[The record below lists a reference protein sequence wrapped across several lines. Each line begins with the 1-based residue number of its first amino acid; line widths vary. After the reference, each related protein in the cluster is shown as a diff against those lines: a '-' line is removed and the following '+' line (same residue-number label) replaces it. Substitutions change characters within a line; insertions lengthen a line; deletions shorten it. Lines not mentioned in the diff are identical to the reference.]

1 MEELL
6 REMEGYAALHHV
18 PIINERGRQ
27 AFLQVVQ
34 EAKPHRVLEIG
45 TAIGYSSLL
54 MAQHG
59 AADIEITTLE
69 LSDERIKTAQGYID
83 RSAYADRIHIM
94 GGDAAAELAVFDY
107 ALFERSL
114 AETRQK
120 LRRLSDRKTDEMR
133 KMQEYF
139 RLKLLSHSPEREL
152 NTRRQALADISD
164 RMELLMS
171 GHIRESRRDLELSR
185 ERMER
190 GIAAKLSDRQK
201 RLQVLAGRLDGRSPL
216 RKISGGFGFVTDKSD
231 ARIDTVDKAQK
242 MLSQNCNMNL
252 LVTWL
257 CANIRQ
263 SRHVR

>member
-1 MEELL
+1 LDELL

-94 GGDAAAELAVFDY
+94 GGDAAENLLKLQLTGQEFDFVFIDAAKGQYVDYFHKIQPMLADKAVILADNVLFRGYVKGDVPTPRRFKTIVKRLREYIELVSQPPYVTEILENGDGLAV
-107 ALFERSL
+107 
-114 AETRQK
+114 T
-120 LRRLSDRKTDEMR
+120 RRL
-133 KMQEYF
+133 
-139 RLKLLSHSPEREL
+139 
-152 NTRRQALADISD
+152 
-164 RMELLMS
+164 
-171 GHIRESRRDLELSR
+171 
-185 ERMER
+185 
-190 GIAAKLSDRQK
+190 
-201 RLQVLAGRLDGRSPL
+201 
-216 RKISGGFGFVTDKSD
+216 
-231 ARIDTVDKAQK
+231 DT
-242 MLSQNCNMNL
+242 
-252 LVTWL
+252 
-257 CANIRQ
+257 
-263 SRHVR
+263 

>member
-6 REMEGYAALHHV
+6 REMESYAALHHV

-94 GGDAAAELAVFDY
+94 GGDAAENLLKLQLTGQKFDFVFIDAAKGQYVDYFHKIQPMLAAKAVILADNVLFRGYVKGDVPTPRRFKTIVKRLREYIELVSQPPYVTEILENGDGLAV
-107 ALFERSL
+107 
-114 AETRQK
+114 T
-120 LRRLSDRKTDEMR
+120 RRL
-133 KMQEYF
+133 
-139 RLKLLSHSPEREL
+139 
-152 NTRRQALADISD
+152 
-164 RMELLMS
+164 
-171 GHIRESRRDLELSR
+171 
-185 ERMER
+185 
-190 GIAAKLSDRQK
+190 
-201 RLQVLAGRLDGRSPL
+201 
-216 RKISGGFGFVTDKSD
+216 
-231 ARIDTVDKAQK
+231 DT
-242 MLSQNCNMNL
+242 
-252 LVTWL
+252 
-257 CANIRQ
+257 
-263 SRHVR
+263 

>member
-94 GGDAAAELAVFDY
+94 GGDAAENLLKLQLTGQEFDFVFIDAAKGQYVDYFHKIQPMLADKAVILADNVLFRGYVKGDVPTPRRFKTIVKRLREYIELVSQPPYVTEILENGDGLAV
-107 ALFERSL
+107 
-114 AETRQK
+114 T
-120 LRRLSDRKTDEMR
+120 RRL
-133 KMQEYF
+133 
-139 RLKLLSHSPEREL
+139 
-152 NTRRQALADISD
+152 
-164 RMELLMS
+164 
-171 GHIRESRRDLELSR
+171 
-185 ERMER
+185 
-190 GIAAKLSDRQK
+190 
-201 RLQVLAGRLDGRSPL
+201 
-216 RKISGGFGFVTDKSD
+216 
-231 ARIDTVDKAQK
+231 DT
-242 MLSQNCNMNL
+242 
-252 LVTWL
+252 
-257 CANIRQ
+257 
-263 SRHVR
+263 